1 MQERP
6 PYSRERPT
14 APGPRSARRSHKTPG
29 EQSLGVVLK
38 VVLVALLVGMVLT
51 GDRLGATARAMEFG
65 PARTVAMVVAAPAE
79 WLNHLLGIDRIRETI
94 REIATAKLE
103 PQQSLGNRRPG
114 STETTGTPSG
124 ETTGTPGGSVPGDE
138 PAAPPVTPPGPVFRN
153 PNPSAEYPLTVMI
166 HGDSMTEAFG
176 KYLKNDLIATGLA
189 QAVHDFRYSSGIAR
203 PDFFDWPAHLTQTMA
218 DQDPDVVVMM
228 IGANDG
234 QDLKVNGVFMAFGS
248 PEWTELYSER
258 VGQAMDIM
266 AVDGRRV
273 YWVGLPIARS
283 ETYSAKMKTLDA
295 VYKAEADKRELVEYI
310 DTWALF
316 STASGQYTAYLPDS
330 SGTSQ
335 LMRRDDGIHLTVAG
349 ATFLTEHLMK
359 IISEDYDLVP

>member
-1 MQERP
+1 M
-6 PYSRERPT
+6 PYSREQVPS
-14 APGPRSARRSHKTPG
+14 PGPRSARRSHKTPG
-29 EQSLGVVLK
+29 EQSLGIVLRI
-38 VVLVALLVGMVLT
+38 VLVALIVGAVLT

-79 WLNHLLGIDRIRETI
+79 WLNHLLGIDRIRVAI
-94 REIATAKLE
+94 REIATARLE
-103 PQQSLGNRRPG
+103 PQQSLGGRQPG
-114 STETTGTPSG
+114 SAETTGTPSG
-124 ETTGTPGGSVPGDE
+124 ETTSTAGDTVPGE
-138 PAAPPVTPPGPVFRN
+138 IPAAPPVVPAGPTVRN
-153 PNPSAEYPLTVMI
+153 PKPTAEYPLTVMI

-189 QAVHDFRYSSGIAR
+189 QAVHDFRYSSGLAR
-203 PDFFDWPAHLTQTMA
+203 PDFFDWPGYLTQTMA
-218 DQDPDVVVMM
+218 EQNPDMVVMM

-248 PEWTELYSER
+248 PEWTELYSTR

-266 AVDGRRV
+266 AVEGRRV
-273 YWVGLPIARS
+273 YWIGLPIARS

-295 VYKAEADKRELVEYI
+295 VYKAEADKRDLVEYI

-330 SGTSQ
+330 SGASQ

-349 ATFLTEHLMK
+349 ATFLTEHVMG
-359 IISEDYDLVP
+359 IIAEDYDLTP